1 MEQIKKFELS
11 KEYLERLQSGI
22 AVEDTAY
29 ILDSLAGVNVADIAA
44 ILDELE
50 TFADA
55 INNNTTPIVTLE
67 QGTEALKVAHIIIN
81 DF

>member
-50 TFADA
+50 TAESIYVLRLMDSQLAAD
-55 INNNTTPIVTLE
+55 ILIELLFYN
-67 QGTEALKVAHIIIN
+67 LKRKI
-81 DF
+81 F